1 MPPSVRLLRFCRAK
15 RPEARLYLPR
25 QTIQIK
31 LALVEQ
37 NLRDWVSFDL
47 GGGAPVIDAEG
58 KYDNEW
64 QINWHVH

>member
-1 MPPSVRLLRFCRAK
+1 
-15 RPEARLYLPR
+15 
-25 QTIQIK
+25 
-31 LALVEQ
+31 LVEQ